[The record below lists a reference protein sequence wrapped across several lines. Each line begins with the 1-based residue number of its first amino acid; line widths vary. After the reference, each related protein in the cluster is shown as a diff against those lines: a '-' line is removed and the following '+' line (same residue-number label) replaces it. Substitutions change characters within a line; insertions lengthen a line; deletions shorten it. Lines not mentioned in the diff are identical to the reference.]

1 MTRFGLATR
10 PLEEP
15 ARRSPGPAGYETGR
29 MYATRP
35 STPLWGAG
43 TGRRIDID
51 NKFAHTKTDVY
62 GHRKRL
68 ETPVSGGEGR
78 GRSIVAPSA
87 LHRSPTHPRPDA
99 RPPRELARPPVR
111 LSSPVI
117 GDDALRVV
125 VAVAPAPRQD
135 AWAGGLRGGWCS
147 DGSSE
152 APSSH
157 MLTLAYPC
165 AD

>member
-43 TGRRIDID
+43 TSRRMDID
-51 NKFAHTKTDVY
+51 NKFAHTKSDVY

-68 ETPVSGGEGR
+68 ETPVSWRGR
-78 GRSIVAPSA
+78 GGA
-87 LHRSPTHPRPDA
+87 LRLSHLATGPLPHLCIGVSDA
-99 RPPRELARPPVR
+99 RPTRELTGPPVR
-111 LSSPVI
+111 LGAAVLR
-117 GDDALRVV
+117 DDALRIV
-125 VAVAPAPRQD
+125 VAVAPRS
-135 AWAGGLRGGWCS
+135 R
-147 DGSSE
+147 
-152 APSSH
+152 
-157 MLTLAYPC
+157 
-165 AD
+165 